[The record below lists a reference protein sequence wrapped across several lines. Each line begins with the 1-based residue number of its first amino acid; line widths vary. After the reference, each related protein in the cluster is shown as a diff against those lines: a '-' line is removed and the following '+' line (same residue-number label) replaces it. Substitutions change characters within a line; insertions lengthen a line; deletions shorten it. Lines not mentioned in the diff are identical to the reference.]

1 MLTLNIKGPKNRRQ
15 ICEDL
20 IRWFVSKYISKYKVE
35 IFVEHKNLLK
45 DDILAYCDIS
55 PQETNQSNPRSFLIE
70 LDNTMKLE
78 LYTISVLH
86 EMYHVLQFLRGDLKL
101 KANKRYWKGK
111 CIEDIPY
118 EQQDHE
124 VEAELKETE
133 LYHEYLNYVNT

>member
-1 MLTLNIKGPKNRRQ
+1 MLTLSIKGPKNRRH
-15 ICEDL
+15 ICENL
-20 IRWFVSKYISKYKVE
+20 IRWFVSKYISRYNVE

-55 PQETNQSNPRSFLIE
+55 KYETNQSNPRSFLIE
-70 LDNTMKLE
+70 LDNKMNLE

-111 CIEDIPY
+111 YIEDIPY

-124 VEAELKETE
+124 IEAELKETE
-133 LYHEYLNYVNT
+133 LYQEYLDFVNT